1 MYGIVSVVV
10 PAVSCPAELVYN
22 ECITCCPVSCN
33 VERMCIDSKL
43 QCLDGCYCPDGMMSL
58 LCNVLLLVGP
68 LAKILLLPL
77 ENLEKG

>member
-1 MYGIVSVVV
+1 MCGMVSFVVL
-10 PAVSCPAELVYN
+10 AVSCPTELVYD

-43 QCLDGCYCPDGMMSL
+43 QCLDGCYCPDGMRL

-68 LAKILLLPL
+68 LAKILLLPQRT
-77 ENLEKG
+77 